1 MLIFNRF
8 FDIGDKMEKKNN
20 PEQWVYLNNKIAKKS
35 ELYGISGWAIFLLI
49 AITVPVILNVTVLME
64 LISSINA
71 IGESTEE
78 FFKENPE
85 YGLLYL
91 VLSIQTLIFAVLSST
106 LVYLLVTHKESFQRF
121 FIAILVIEL
130 TLDVILSIWMANVM
144 NINYSDILK
153 DIESFIL
160 YLNGVICLFYVVKSK
175 RINLTTK
182 KRIREKY
189 LDVHILENGNNTEK
203 MYD

>member
-1 MLIFNRF
+1 
-8 FDIGDKMEKKNN
+8 MEKKNN

-49 AITVPVILNVTVLME
+49 AITVPVILNVTALME

-160 YLNGVICLFYVVKSK
+160 YLNGVICLLYVVKSK

>member
-49 AITVPVILNVTVLME
+49 AITVPVILNVTALME

-91 VLSIQTLIFAVLSST
+91 VLSIQTLIFTVLSLT
-106 LVYLLVTHKESFQRF
+106 LIYLLVTHKESFQRF
-121 FIAILVIEL
+121 FITILVIEL

>member
-91 VLSIQTLIFAVLSST
+91 VLSIQTLIFTVLSLT
-106 LVYLLVTHKESFQRF
+106 LIYLLVTHKESFQRF
-121 FIAILVIEL
+121 FITILVIEL

>member
-91 VLSIQTLIFAVLSST
+91 VLSIQTLIFTVLSLT
-106 LVYLLVTHKESFQRF
+106 LIYLLVTHKESFQRF

>member
-49 AITVPVILNVTVLME
+49 AITVPVILNVTALME

-153 DIESFIL
+153 DVESFIP
-160 YLNGVICLFYVVKSK
+160 YLNGVICLLYVVKSK

-189 LDVHILENGNNTEK
+189 LDLYILENGNNTEK

>member
-49 AITVPVILNVTVLME
+49 AITVPVILNVTALME

-91 VLSIQTLIFAVLSST
+91 VLSIQTLIFTVLSLT
-106 LVYLLVTHKESFQRF
+106 LIYLLVTHKESFQRF
-121 FIAILVIEL
+121 FITILVIEL

-144 NINYSDILK
+144 SINYSDILK

>member
-49 AITVPVILNVTVLME
+49 AITVPVILNVTALME

-153 DIESFIL
+153 DVESFIP

>member
-49 AITVPVILNVTVLME
+49 AITVPVILNVTALME

-91 VLSIQTLIFAVLSST
+91 VLSIQTLIFTVLSLT
-106 LVYLLVTHKESFQRF
+106 LIYLLVTHKESFQRF